1 MRRPNP
7 RSHLNLVRLIAK
19 LSLPLMVALLLLS
32 GCGGGGSSDGTS
44 SPSGLPDE
52 IVIGA
57 AIAKTGYM
65 SPFDNAIAALEQ
77 LVEETNARGG
87 IDGHKLRVIQADTRS
102 DPQQAVVAVQKVIEE
117 GADVL
122 FFTGEALTAAAG
134 SPLAEE
140 NDKLNF
146 SILQEPGFGP
156 PTSGRLSFSSNPS
169 LLGEVSAA
177 ASFLYGKG
185 FRKPFLFR
193 DTAII
198 YGKAACSGFQ
208 QAWERLGGTIADSVD
223 FENTDPTISSQ
234 ISKLKSSEAD
244 SVVMCSY
251 PPGGAAAI
259 KQIRAAG
266 VDLPIY
272 GPTSFDGLYWLK
284 GIPNIDDI
292 YFTSNGS
299 PYDPPNRSTEKLFAQ
314 LEEDGIDTD
323 IGTNLLAWYAGGQ
336 LIIHSI
342 EETHSVDGNVLA
354 DALEAKPQNTVLGE
368 VSYSADDHYPLR
380 TWPIYVFANGKP
392 KLVAKVKPKFIP
404 TYGE

>member
-1 MRRPNP
+1 MRQAAKMSP
-7 RSHLNLVRLIAK
+7 LV
-19 LSLPLMVALLLLS
+19 LMVALVLLG
-32 GCGGGGSSDGTS
+32 GCGGGGDSDETS
-44 SPSGLPDE
+44 SSGLPEE

-65 SPFDNAIAALEQ
+65 APYDDAIVALEQ
-77 LVEETNARGG
+77 LVDETNARGG
-87 IDGHKLRVIQADTRS
+87 VDGHKLRVIQVDTRS
-102 DPQQAVVAVQKVIEE
+102 DPQQAVVATQKVIED

-169 LLGEVSAA
+169 LAGEVSAA

-198 YGKAACSGFQ
+198 YGKAACDGFQ
-208 QAWERLGGTIADSVD
+208 QTWEELGGSIEDSVD
-223 FENTDPTISSQ
+223 FENTDPSISSQ
-234 ISKLKSSEAD
+234 ISKLKSSDAD
-244 SVVMCSY
+244 SVIMCSY

-266 VDLPIY
+266 VQLPIY

-284 GIPNIDDI
+284 GIPNTEGI

-299 PYDPPNRSTEKLFAQ
+299 PYDPPNKSTEKLFAH

-336 LIIHSI
+336 MIIHSI
-342 EETHSVDGNVLA
+342 EETHSVAGSVLA
-354 DALEAKPQNTVLGE
+354 DALEAKPQNTILGE

-380 TWPIYVFANGKP
+380 TWPIYVFSDGKP
-392 KLVAKVKPKFIP
+392 KLVAKVKPEFIP
-404 TYGE
+404 QYGE

>member
-1 MRRPNP
+1 MRRISIFP
-7 RSHLNLVRLIAK
+7 LALI
-19 LSLPLMVALLLLS
+19 VALTVLS
-32 GCGGGGSSDGTS
+32 GCGGGSDAAP
-44 SPSGLPDE
+44 SPSGLPRE

-65 SPFDNAIAALEQ
+65 APYDDAIVALEQ
-77 LVEETNARGG
+77 LVKETNARGG
-87 IDGHKLRVIQADTRS
+87 IDGHKLRVIQVDTRS

-140 NDKLNF
+140 YDKLNF

-156 PTSGRLSFSSNPS
+156 PTSGRLSFSSNPG
-169 LLGEVSAA
+169 LLGEVSAG
-177 ASFLYGKG
+177 ASFFYDKG
-185 FRKPFLFR
+185 IRHPFLFR

-208 QAWERLGGTIADSVD
+208 QTWEELGGTIVDSVD
-223 FENTDPTISSQ
+223 FENTDPSLSSQ
-234 ISKLKSSEAD
+234 ISKLKSSDAD
-244 SVVMCSY
+244 AVVMCSY

-266 VDLPIY
+266 IDLPIY

-284 GIPNIDDI
+284 GIPNTEDI

-299 PYDPPNRSTEKLFAQ
+299 PYDPPNKATAKLFKQ
-314 LEEDGIDTD
+314 LQKDGINTD

-336 LIIHSI
+336 LIIDAI
-342 EETHSVDGNVLA
+342 EETHSVDGHVLA
-354 DALEAKPQNTVLGE
+354 DALEAKPWNTILGE
-368 VSYSADDHYPLR
+368 ITYSADDHYPVR
-380 TWPIYVFANGKP
+380 TWPIYVLSNGKP